1 MIDPDMYFIEMMQAI
16 LEPVLDQMTPEQAAM
31 EAIADYRT
39 EQQESR
45 MGGAS
50 WAQQR

>member
-16 LEPVLDQMTPEQAAM
+16 LEPVLDQMTPEQAAQ

-39 EQQESR
+39 EQQQNR
-45 MGGAS
+45 IDWCAHN
-50 WAQQR
+50 